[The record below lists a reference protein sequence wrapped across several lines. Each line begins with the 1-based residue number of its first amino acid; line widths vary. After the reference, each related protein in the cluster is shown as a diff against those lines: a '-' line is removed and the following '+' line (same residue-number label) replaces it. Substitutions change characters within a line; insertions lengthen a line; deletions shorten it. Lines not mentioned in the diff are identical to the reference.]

1 MQLVSDNILS
11 NLAYEIQPPT
21 SSYNGNKMGDDNGQG
36 GSSAADRLDQVKKH
50 VQGSAE
56 PKRRRRKEKG
66 KDELPADYS
75 DILGQ
80 VETLKKMAI
89 TPDLT
94 KRGYLRHKKAGKL
107 WVRERVEQFVDPGT
121 FREIGS
127 VSGTVTWELLSPDKE
142 KPVKCTYP
150 AYYLNL

>member
-1 MQLVSDNILS
+1 MKTKLS
-11 NLAYEIQPPT
+11 NNIQH
-21 SSYNGNKMGDDNGQG
+21 YIHKMGDDDSQG
-36 GSSAADRLDQVKKH
+36 GSSAADRLNQVKGH
-50 VQGSAE
+50 VQGAAE

-75 DILGQ
+75 DILDQ
-80 VETLKKMAI
+80 VDSLKKMAI

-121 FREIGS
+121 FKEIGS
-127 VSGTVTWELLSPDKE
+127 VAGTVTWELLSAAKE
-142 KPVKCTYP
+142 KPVKC
-150 AYYLNL
+150 